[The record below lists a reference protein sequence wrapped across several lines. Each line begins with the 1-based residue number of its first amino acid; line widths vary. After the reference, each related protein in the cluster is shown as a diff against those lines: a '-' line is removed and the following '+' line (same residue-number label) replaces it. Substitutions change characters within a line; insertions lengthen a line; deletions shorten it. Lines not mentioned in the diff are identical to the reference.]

1 MFLESIKIIE
11 TSPCLADSELFKA
24 VTRASVD
31 LTEILPYLNGIL
43 EKPNYQ
49 SNSNSIMFKK
59 GIIGFT
65 LREDKI
71 AITKFANLTE
81 AHEFLDWVK
90 DLINTTYD
98 RKSEIAPSYKER
110 KQLGLLQVYTMLPK
124 KNCKKCGEL
133 SCMAFAAKLSKF
145 EAEMD
150 DCPLLSEPEYSG
162 LKEKLIMAF
171 E

>member
-24 VTRASVD
+24 ITRSSVD
-31 LTEILPYLNGIL
+31 LTEILPYLNSIL

-49 SNSNSIMFKK
+49 TSSNSLMFKK

-71 AITKFANLTE
+71 AITRFANLTE
-81 AHEFLDWVK
+81 AHELLDWVK
-90 DLINTTYD
+90 DLINDTYK
-98 RKSEIAPSYKER
+98 RKSEITPNYKGR
-110 KQLGLLQVYTMLPK
+110 KQLGLLQVYSMLPK
-124 KNCKKCGEL
+124 KNCKKCGEP

-145 EAEMD
+145 EAEID
-150 DCPLLSEPEYSG
+150 DCPLFNEKEYSESR
-162 LKEKLIMAF
+162 EKLNAAF

>member
-31 LTEILPYLNGIL
+31 LTEILPYLNSIL

-49 SNSNSIMFKK
+49 SNSNSLMFKK

-71 AITKFANLTE
+71 AVTKFANLTE
-81 AHEFLDWVK
+81 AHELLDWVK
-90 DLINTTYD
+90 DLINTTYE
-98 RKSEIAPSYKER
+98 RKSEITPNYNER

-145 EAEMD
+145 ETEID
-150 DCPLLSEPEYSG
+150 DCPLLIEPEYLG
-162 LKEKLIMAF
+162 LREKLIAAF
-171 E
+171 N